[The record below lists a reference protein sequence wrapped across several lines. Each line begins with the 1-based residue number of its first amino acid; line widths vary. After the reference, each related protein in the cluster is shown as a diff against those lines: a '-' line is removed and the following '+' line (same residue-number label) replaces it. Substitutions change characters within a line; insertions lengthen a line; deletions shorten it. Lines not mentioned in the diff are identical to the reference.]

1 MNDQL
6 DLFSWAA
13 RSGDPSTSHLAAEH
27 IRPSLSRLRR
37 MFLETLARIGP
48 ATANE
53 VAWAAT
59 EDHTLRESIRK
70 RAAEVVKTGEARIV
84 AKRSCKVTGMM
95 ANVYELEGC

>member
-37 MFLETLARIGP
+37 IFLETLTRIGP

-70 RAAEVVKTGEARIV
+70 RAAEVVKTGEARII
-84 AKRSCKVTGMM
+84 AKKSCMITGMM
-95 ANVYELEGC
+95 ANVYAVMK